1 MSHFTIYLNDIYQ
14 YPSPVELEWL
24 QVKIVRVI
32 DSYHL
37 LPSIYAL
44 QIVNGTSILVTIQL
58 FPSYGNIFSCYFTKT
73 HPSLK
78 QEVC

>member
-1 MSHFTIYLNDIYQ
+1 MSRFTIYLNDIYQ

-24 QVKIVRVI
+24 QVQIVRVI

-37 LPSIYAL
+37 LPSIYPM
-44 QIVNGTSILVTIQL
+44 QIVNGTSIPATIQL
-58 FPSYGNIFSCYFTKT
+58 FPSDGNIFSRYFTKT

-78 QEVC
+78 QEAG